1 MSLLQRGVAK
11 QRFQPVVHPFA
22 VQAQDV
28 LARGLAHAPQR
39 GDIPRQPAEVV
50 MPANE
55 VIDGGVVVRAG
66 RGRLR

>member
-39 GDIPRQPAEVV
+39 GDIPRQRGGGGQDRPRQPAEVV
-50 MPANE
+50 MPAK
-55 VIDGGVVVRAG
+55 
-66 RGRLR
+66 

>member
-1 MSLLQRGVAK
+1 MVGHVGQSGHRITSLWPKNEGI
-11 QRFQPVVHPFA
+11 VVVPLHPFA

-50 MPANE
+50 MPAK
-55 VIDGGVVVRAG
+55 
-66 RGRLR
+66 

>member
-50 MPANE
+50 MPAK
-55 VIDGGVVVRAG
+55 
-66 RGRLR
+66 